1 MPKLKLL
8 LPILLFLVFSACS
21 KKPANEVALIQ
32 KNFSEEI
39 ALQQNLEFTLSH
51 DLVPPDMIGN
61 WDSSDYLS
69 INPKV
74 DGRFRWSAANTLVFS
89 PNHSFAPSTD
99 YTIKFTDKIL
109 DKAEEKGLYLGKEIE
124 EKLNF
129 HTPYLR
135 AENIS
140 AFWAR
145 QEGSQQVR
153 INVTLHFNYE
163 VDPATVLQ
171 NLSFFLDDM
180 EVKGTL
186 ESKAKTSDIILLV
199 DPGTKGE
206 EDVMLRVKLKKGILI
221 AESKKGNVE
230 DQELATVLSSR
241 LRLDI
246 TEIDAQYDNNE
257 GVITIL
263 TSQELLNSSLE
274 GVFTLSPA
282 LSTTQT
288 LLPNGFEIR
297 GAFDLNQIYAL
308 TILPKLEGV
317 LGGKM
322 KEKIE
327 KNLSFGELKPSI
339 AFVNQKA
346 LYLSSAGAK
355 NIAVNIVN
363 VPKIKVRIYKI
374 YQNNI
379 LAYLRHNSYSD
390 WEYDYDLDEYVRQNM
405 EYREDY
411 DGQFSDMI
419 YEKEIETG
427 ALPMVNGIRALNLDI
442 PKENLDYK
450 GIYYVMIS
458 SNDTRYLNASKLV
471 SISDVGIVA
480 KTMKDK
486 VMVMAHSI
494 LDTKALSNVE
504 VSLISTNNQVMVQG
518 RTGSD
523 GVLVFED
530 LEKRA
535 PGFSTAMITV
545 QTDKDF
551 NFVPFS
557 TTSVETSRFDVGGKY
572 EHHSGFDAW
581 TYGER
586 NLYRPGETIH
596 LNTIVR
602 TNDWKSVGSVPLKW
616 KLIMPNGRE
625 LKTEKVKTNKE
636 GSVESVIELP
646 SSALTGS
653 YSYEV
658 YNGND
663 VLLNSYSIQI
673 EEFMPDRIRIKGK
686 LNKDYYQP
694 GDTLS
699 YAAFAENFFGPPA
712 ANRNYEFVMQF
723 NRENYTS
730 KNYPRFSFYNS
741 DETNYQTITREGKT
755 GTDGTFKESHVL
767 STSMEGTG
775 IVRIK
780 AFATVF
786 DESGR
791 PVHSQLNSKVLTQ
804 DVFYGIRMNDYYV
817 STNSPMNIELV
828 AVDQKD
834 NFKKGAKAIVEVY
847 RYEWQNVIENSN
859 NYYRYRSKKV
869 EKIAMTRNIT
879 FGSSPYSFSFNPM
892 VSGEYEVRVRKAGA
906 TDYVSYYFYAYGW
919 GRTENSSFEVNSE
932 GQIEMECDKP
942 QYEVGDR
949 VKVLMKTPFAGKILL
964 TIERNDVLEN
974 KVVETDKK
982 SAEFTFTVSDAHVPN
997 IYISATL
1004 IRPMD
1009 GSSMPLTV
1017 AHGYLPVMVEKKAS
1031 RLPVEIVAVESSRS
1045 RTKQRITIRS
1055 KPESDIEVTLAAV
1068 DEGILQLKHYKTPNP
1083 HEHFYQKRA
1092 LEVSSYD
1099 IYAML
1104 FPELNSKKSSGGD
1117 MQKEFEEGGEKRANP
1132 LANQRVKL
1140 LSKWSGILHTNSKGE
1155 AYYDLDI
1162 PQFNGEI
1169 RLMAVVYK
1177 GSSFGAGSK
1186 TMKVADP
1193 LVINT
1198 ALPRFL
1204 SPGDIVAL
1212 PVNLANTTKTAAQAK
1227 IVIKVEGEL
1236 EIEGST
1242 SGSIAVPANAEALG
1256 SFKIK
1261 AKQSIGSG
1269 KITVL
1274 VQGLGESFKEELDIT
1289 IRPAVPL
1296 TRHNSSSMLEVGKHT
1311 VNLVRFDG
1319 LIPSSRQVDVVVS
1332 RSPLIQFM
1340 DEFSYLVG
1348 YPHGCVEQTT
1358 SKAFPQLYL
1367 ADFLK
1372 SHKSYFKGATEGE
1385 WDPSYNVRQAI
1396 IKLSSMQQYN
1406 GALSYWPGAYEESY
1420 WGTVYATHFLLEAKK
1435 AGYEV
1440 NQQVID
1446 RCISYLSYKNAQ
1458 KLSENAWYMVNGQW
1472 VTRVIADRSQIYGL
1486 YVLAVAGKPN
1496 KSLMNH
1502 FKANSDLLST
1512 DSKYLL
1518 GAAFALT
1525 GDLATYKKLAPTS
1538 YPSESTRAE
1547 LDGNFASDMR
1557 NLAISVNTLIDVDP
1571 TNKQIPS
1578 LTRLLSSQLK
1588 SRYYHNTQ
1596 ELVFTLLA
1604 LGKMNR
1610 SLGNGEVNAIIK
1622 SDGKIIGRFD
1632 GKSDL
1637 KIRRKDLTTGNL
1649 EIEVNGKGN
1658 VYVFAEVSGI
1668 DAKGTFD
1675 EKDNFLH
1682 VRRTFYNRF
1691 GQALNTTTFKQNE
1704 LIVVR
1709 VAISSLNGSRIE
1721 NVAITDM
1728 LPAGFEI
1735 ENPRLNDLPD
1745 MDWIKN
1751 MHSPDYYDFRDDR
1764 VNLYTDVSGD
1774 TKYFYF
1780 QVRAVS
1786 RGTFRMGPIG
1796 ADAMYNGEY
1805 HSYHGGGTVIVE

>member
-1 MPKLKLL
+1 MPKSRLL
-8 LPILLFLVFSACS
+8 LPALFILVFSACS
-21 KKPANEVALIQ
+21 KKPANEVAIIQ

-51 DLVPPDMIGN
+51 DLVPMEMVSN
-61 WDSSDYLS
+61 WDSTEYF
-69 INPKV
+69 IIEPEIE
-74 DGRFRWSAANTLVFS
+74 GRFRWSSANTLVFS

-99 YTIKFTDKIL
+99 YTVRFTDKIL
-109 DKAEEKGLYLGKEIE
+109 DNADEKGLYLGKDIK
-124 EKLNF
+124 EKINF
-129 HTPYLR
+129 HTPYLS
-135 AENIS
+135 AQS
-140 AFWAR
+140 VGAFWAR
-145 QEGSQQVR
+145 QEGTQQVR
-153 INVTLHFNYE
+153 IQVTLHFNYE
-163 VDPATVLQ
+163 VDPSTVMP
-171 NLSFFLDDM
+171 NLKFFLDDT
-180 EVKGTL
+180 EVKGTI
-186 ESKAKTSDIILLV
+186 ESKAKTRDIVLLV

-206 EDVMLRVKLKKGILI
+206 EDVMLRVQLKKGILI
-221 AESKKGNVE
+221 ADSKKSSVE

-241 LRLDI
+241 LVLDI
-246 TEIDAQYDNNE
+246 TDITAVFENNE
-257 GVITIL
+257 GVITVL
-263 TSQELLNSSLE
+263 TSQELMNSSLE
-274 GVFTLSPA
+274 GVFTLQPA
-282 LSTTQT
+282 ISTTQKM
-288 LLPNGFEIR
+288 LPNGFEIR
-297 GAFDLNQIYAL
+297 GAFDLSQIYAL
-308 TILPKLEGV
+308 TVLPKLEGV

-322 KEKIE
+322 KEKVE

-346 LYLSSAGAK
+346 MYLSSAGAK

-390 WEYDYDLDEYVRQNM
+390 WEYDYELDEYIHQNM

-419 YEKEIETG
+419 YEREIETG
-427 ALPMVNGIRALNLDI
+427 SLPKINGLRALNLDI
-442 PKENLDYK
+442 PKENLDYR
-450 GIYYVMIS
+450 GIYFVMIS
-458 SNDTRYLNASKLV
+458 SNDTRYLKASKLI

-494 LDTKALSNVE
+494 LDTKALSNVS
-504 VSLISTNNQVMVQG
+504 VSLISSNNQVMAQG

-557 TTSVETSRFDVGGKY
+557 TTGVETSRFDVGGKY
-572 EHHSGFDAW
+572 EHSSGFDAW

-602 TNDWKSVGSVPLKW
+602 TNDWKSVGIVPLKW

-636 GSVESVIELP
+636 GSVESVIEIP
-646 SSALTGS
+646 ASALTGG
-653 YSYEV
+653 YSFEV

-663 VLLNSYSIQI
+663 MLLNTYSIQV

-686 LNKDYYQP
+686 LNKETYRP
-694 GDTLS
+694 GDTLTYS
-699 YAAFAENFFGPPA
+699 AFAENFFGPPA
-712 ANRNYEFVMQF
+712 ANRNYEYVMQF
-723 NRENYTS
+723 NQENYES
-730 KNYPRFSFYNS
+730 KNFPQFRFYNS
-741 DETNYQTITREGKT
+741 DETKYQTITREGKT
-755 GTDGTFKESHVL
+755 GNDGTFKESHVL
-767 STSMEGTG
+767 SPSMAGTG

-780 AFATVF
+780 AYATVF

-804 DVFYGIRMNDYYV
+804 DVFYGIRLNDYYV
-817 STNSPMNIELV
+817 NTNSPMHIELV

-834 NFKKGAKAIVEVY
+834 KFKSGAKAVVEVY

-869 EKIAMTRNIT
+869 EKIAMTKNIT
-879 FGSSPYSFSFNPM
+879 FGSSPYAFSFSPM
-892 VSGEYEVRVRKAGA
+892 VSGEYEVRVRSSGA
-906 TDYVSYYFYAYGW
+906 TNYVSYHFYAYGW
-919 GRTENSSFEVNSE
+919 GNTQNSSFEVNSE

-964 TIERNDVLEN
+964 TIERNDVLEH
-974 KVVETDKK
+974 KVIETDKK
-982 SAEFTFTVSDAHVPN
+982 SAEYSFIVRDAHVPN
-997 IYISATL
+997 VYVSATL

-1009 GSSMPLTV
+1009 GSTMPLTV
-1017 AHGYLPVMVEKKAS
+1017 AHGYLPIMVEKKAS

-1055 KPESDIEVTLAAV
+1055 KPESNIEVTLAAV
-1068 DEGILQLKHYKTPNP
+1068 DEGILQLKRFESPNP
-1083 HEHFYQKRA
+1083 HGYFYQKRA
-1092 LEVSSYD
+1092 LEVGSYD

-1104 FPELNSKKSSGGD
+1104 FPELSSKKSSGGD
-1117 MQKEFEEGGEKRANP
+1117 ANEFSEGGEKRANP

-1140 LSKWSGILHTNSKGE
+1140 LSKWSGVLHTNSKGE

-1204 SPGDIVAL
+1204 SPGDVVAL
-1212 PVNLANTTKTAAQAK
+1212 PVNVANTTKKGTQAK

-1236 EIEGST
+1236 EIEGSASNT
-1242 SGSIAVPANAEALG
+1242 ITVAANSEGLG
-1256 SFKIK
+1256 NFKIK
-1261 AKQSIGSG
+1261 AKQAVGSG

-1274 VQGLGESFKEELDIT
+1274 VQGLGENFKEELDISV
-1289 IRPAVPL
+1289 RPAVPL

-1311 VNLVRFDG
+1311 VNLARFDE
-1319 LIPSSRQVDVVVS
+1319 LIPGSRQVDVIVS

-1340 DEFSYLVG
+1340 DKFNYLIG

-1358 SKAFPQLYL
+1358 STAFPQLYL

-1372 SHKSYFKGATEGE
+1372 SHKGYLKGGAEGE
-1385 WDPSYNVRQAI
+1385 WDPSFNVRQAI

-1406 GALSYWPGAYEESY
+1406 GALSYWPGGYYESY

-1446 RCISYLSYKNAQ
+1446 RCIGYLNYKNAE

-1472 VTRVIADRSQIYGL
+1472 ITRTIADRSQIYGL

-1525 GDLATYKKLAPTS
+1525 GDLASYKKLAPTT
-1538 YPSESTRAE
+1538 YPSESTRSEFA
-1547 LDGNFASDMR
+1547 GNFASDMR

-1571 TNKQIPS
+1571 TNKQIPA
-1578 LTRLLSSQLK
+1578 LTRLLSTQLK
-1588 SRYYHNTQ
+1588 TRYYHNTQ

-1610 SLGNGEVNAIIK
+1610 SLGDGSVNAIIK
-1622 SDGKIIGRFD
+1622 ADGKVIGRFD

-1637 KIRRKDLTTGNL
+1637 KISRKDLTNGNL

-1658 VYVFAEVSGI
+1658 LYLFAEVSGI
-1668 DAKGTFD
+1668 NSKGNFE
-1675 EKDNFLH
+1675 EKDNFLR
-1682 VRRTFYNRF
+1682 VRRSFYTRF
-1691 GQALNTTTFKQNE
+1691 GQPVTGTTFKQNE

-1745 MDWIKN
+1745 MDWIKDKHTPN
-1751 MHSPDYYDFRDDR
+1751 YYDFRDDR
-1764 VNLYTDVSGD
+1764 VNLYTDIGND

-1780 QVRAVS
+1780 LVRAVS